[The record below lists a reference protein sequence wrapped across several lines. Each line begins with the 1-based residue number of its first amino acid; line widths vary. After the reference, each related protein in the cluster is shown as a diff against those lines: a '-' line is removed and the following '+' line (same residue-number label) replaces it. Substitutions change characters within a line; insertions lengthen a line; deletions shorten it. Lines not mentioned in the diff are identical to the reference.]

1 MAPRPIRTIVS
12 ALLRKGFVEENS
24 GDHRKLRLWVDGN
37 STKIYTLYSHSA
49 KELDDYILGQMA
61 KHLRLS
67 RAQFEAFI
75 DCTLGMEAYIEIPRG
90 MGAIKG

>member
-1 MAPRPIRTIVS
+1 MFHLYVNGVRTRIRT
-12 ALLRKGFVEENS
+12 R
-24 GDHRKLRLWVDGN
+24 
-37 STKIYTLYSHSA
+37 YSHSA
-49 KELDDYILGQMA
+49 KECDDYILGQMA

-75 DCTLGMEAYIEIPRG
+75 DCTLSMEAYIEILRG

>member
-1 MAPRPIRTIVS
+1 MRTVVGV
-12 ALLRKGFVEENS
+12 LLRKGFIEEDS
-24 GDHRKLRLWVDGN
+24 GDHIRLYHCINGRR
-37 STKIYTLYSHSA
+37 TGIRTFYSHGA
-49 KELDDYILGQMA
+49 KELNDYILGRMA

-75 DCTLGMEAYIEIPRG
+75 DCTLSMEAYIEILRG